1 MLRFWSRDSGV
12 TCGSCKRTI
21 RRMARLTA
29 KPDTAIIKPIP
40 LSIIEYGTLIPVFMF
55 FFKKSEMLALLTDV
69 RTIRTPSIITVKIHV
84 TLKILYIYILHFSKN
99 LHYRMSEIYA
109 NFYISFCFFIFLT
122 IFLTIS
128 TTLVN
133 YWFYWN
139 DQKFKTM

>member
-69 RTIRTPSIITVKIHV
+69 RTIRTPSIITVKIHK
-84 TLKILYIYILHFSKN
+84 LHWRYYIYIYIYSISAKIYITEWARFMQTFILAFVSSLLNHFSN
-99 LHYRMSEIYA
+99 H
-109 NFYISFCFFIFLT
+109 FYYIGQL
-122 IFLTIS
+122 LA
-128 TTLVN
+128 LLKRPKV
-133 YWFYWN
+133 
-139 DQKFKTM
+139 

>member
-12 TCGSCKRTI
+12 TCGSCI
-21 RRMARLTA
+21 RRIARLTA

-40 LSIIEYGTLIPVFMF
+40 LSIIEYGTLISVFMF

-99 LHYRMSEIYA
+99 LHYRMTEIYA

-128 TTLVN
+128 TTLIN
-133 YWFYWN
+133 YWLYWN